1 MVSYLTVLL
10 TIMYITILTN
20 ILLYHNPSPNHTCNN
35 TPTPPRPT
43 TLLPSTKTFETGKSN
58 NSIGSKRN
66 LITMADDSEE
76 KDTKRRR
83 VLDPAEQRAAF
94 IEDMERIRSSGMM
107 GGAPTAAGGEEE
119 EEEKSAGAAESTLQQ
134 HQSQQPSGSFTTQQQ
149 QHAQGGGG
157 QSRSTGVMDS
167 DDDEDGNNWL
177 QNYTPHHTRV
187 GSDYQV
193 ADLPPVPSRNGAEAR
208 TSDTIS
214 GRVSPGAS
222 GGSGEG

>member
-1 MVSYLTVLL
+1 
-10 TIMYITILTN
+10 
-20 ILLYHNPSPNHTCNN
+20 
-35 TPTPPRPT
+35 
-43 TLLPSTKTFETGKSN
+43 
-58 NSIGSKRN
+58 
-66 LITMADDSEE
+66 MADDSEE

-107 GGAPTAAGGEEE
+107 VEPTEAGGDDE
-119 EEEKSAGAAESTLQQ
+119 EEEKAAGAGESTPQQ
-134 HQSQQPSGSFTTQQQ
+134 QQSQQPSGSSSTQQQ